1 MFSMRIFF
9 IGIFFCST
17 VCAQQ
22 QVRGRVMDGSTGSPL
37 AGCSIFISGSSLG
50 TVSGTDGSFIISG
63 IPRGKHEMI
72 VSFIGYQT
80 YIRVI
85 QDGQLP
91 LDINISLQVKAQELE
106 LVLAEPYSEDKWDQ
120 WGQVFIDNFLGTMP
134 EVDRCRILNTKAI
147 RFRYY
152 KKSKR
157 LKAFADEP
165 VLIENDLLGY
175 RISFQMEEFE
185 LNFTL
190 GTTYYLGYSLFEE
203 IGGKGNKAMARKE
216 ENRRKAYQGSVM
228 HFMRALYS
236 NQLSAE
242 GFEIRRVQRNPNTEK
257 QRVKEVYRKAMNQMK
272 DEKGVIVVGPGI
284 STPGIDADSAVYYRK
299 VMLQPDQLDIYS
311 DWKITGDSL
320 IIARDTALLEFQFPD
335 YIEVSYLKALEV
347 NEYLMDQHLS
357 RKRDYRRSMV
367 NLFGGSSIVVNRYGN
382 YYNPQDFVTLGY
394 WAWSEKMANALPI
407 DYKADE

>member
-1 MFSMRIFF
+1 MYHMRIFF
-9 IGIFFCST
+9 MTLFFSST
-17 VCAQQ
+17 LYAQQ
-22 QVRGRVMDGSTGSPL
+22 QVRGKVMDGSTGNPL

-50 TVSGTDGSFIISG
+50 TVSGADGSFILSG
-63 IPRGKHEMI
+63 IPRGKHELI

-80 YIRVI
+80 FIRVI

-91 LDINISLQVKAQELE
+91 LEINISLQVKAQELE
-106 LVLAEPYSEDKWDQ
+106 LVLAEPYSEDKWEQ

-134 EVDRCRILNTKAI
+134 QADRCRILNTKAI

-165 VLIENDLLGY
+165 VLVENDLLGY
-175 RISFQMEEFE
+175 RISFQMEDFE
-185 LNFTL
+185 LNFSQ

-203 IGGKGNKAMARKE
+203 LGGKGFKAMARKE

-228 HFMRALYS
+228 HFMRALYEQ
-236 NQLSAE
+236 QLANE
-242 GFEIRRVQRNPNTEK
+242 GFEIRRMKRVPNEEK
-257 QRVKEVYRKAMNQMK
+257 ARVKELYRKAMDLLK
-272 DEKGVIVVGPGI
+272 DEKGVIVIGPGI
-284 STPGIDADSAVYYRK
+284 STPGIDSDSAVYYRK
-299 VMLQPDQLDIYS
+299 VMLQPDHLDTYS
-311 DWKITGDSL
+311 DWKLTGDSL
-320 IIARDTALLEFQFPD
+320 ITARDTALLEFHFPD
-335 YIEVSYLKALEV
+335 YIEVTYLKALEE

-357 RKRDYRRSMV
+357 RKRDLRRSMV
-367 NLFGGSSIVVNRYGN
+367 TLFGGNIIVVNRFGN

-407 DYKADE
+407 DYVP

>member
-9 IGIFFCST
+9 ISIFFCST
-17 VCAQQ
+17 IHAQQ
-22 QVRGRVMDGSTGSPL
+22 QVKGKVTDGSTGTPL

-50 TVSGTDGSFIISG
+50 TVSGADGSFVLSG
-63 IPRGKHEMI
+63 IPRGRHELI

-80 YIRVI
+80 YIRMI

-91 LDINISLQVKAQELE
+91 LEMNISLQVKARELE
-106 LVLAEPYSEDKWDQ
+106 LVLAEPYSEDKWEQ

-134 EVDRCRILNTKAI
+134 QADRCRMLNTKAI

-165 VLIENDLLGY
+165 ILVENDLLGY
-175 RISFQMEEFE
+175 RISFQLEEFE
-185 LNFTL
+185 LNFSQ
-190 GTTYYLGYSLFEE
+190 GTTKHLGYSLFEE
-203 IGGKGNKAMARKE
+203 IGGKGAKAMARKE
-216 ENRRKAYQGSVM
+216 ENRRKAYEGSVM
-228 HFMRALYS
+228 HFMRALYN
-236 NQLSAE
+236 NQLSTE
-242 GFEIRRVQRNPNTEK
+242 GFEIRRVQRNPNVEK
-257 QRVKEVYRKAMNQMK
+257 QRVKELYRKAMNLNK
-272 DEKGVIVVGPGI
+272 DEKGVVKIGPGI
-284 STPGIDADSAVYYRK
+284 VTTGIDADSAVYFRK
-299 VMLQPDQLDIYS
+299 VMLQPDHLDTYS
-311 DWKITGDSL
+311 DWKLTADSL
-320 IIARDTALLEFQFPD
+320 ITARDTALLEFQFPD
-335 YIEVSYLKALEV
+335 YIEITYLKALEE

-367 NLFGGSSIVVNRYGN
+367 SLFGGSSIVVNRFGN

-407 DYKADE
+407 DFQTE